1 MYSLLFGFL
10 YVYHIQSMLLY
21 IKLIHPFLLFFVVVK
36 HMEHEVYPYSTFV
49 SMQCSIVNHVHIII
63 VATPSP

>member
-21 IKLIHPFLLFFVVVK
+21 IKLIHPFRLFFVVVK
-36 HMEHEVYPYSTFV
+36 HM
-49 SMQCSIVNHVHIII
+49 
-63 VATPSP
+63 